1 MVFNAESGNYRQNV
15 TKVEVMEYPLIANSG
30 IQFYVCDLT
39 IDLNSKSKQIFHEWF
54 DEEEVQ
60 TNLELAFLLKDSEK
74 VVRMAELESCKFL
87 NTDGSL
93 KVKEEE
99 VLANPNIEILH
110 VGDIEDAEGIFSL
123 RLNDER
129 HCKISSL
136 LNQWLP
142 LPYFELDALGNF
154 KNGPYN
160 WVRCKIIPKG
170 NTSKN
175 EIEATLLVAFDT
187 RSIYE
192 EPDEYEECPSFISD
206 SEKEKKFKL
215 TNNALSLLDFCSG
228 KNSWI
233 RNYLLYLVHGVS
245 DIEDIQIRDK
255 EYKYSFLATYLL
267 IIDYI
272 TKQNALPTIRLM
284 RDRDVKQM
292 GVEMIIDIGNSRT
305 AAILF
310 EDGDFT
316 KVKPL
321 RIQNFTD
328 PINKDGALNRT
339 QESFDMRV
347 AFQKVSFGENTMSG
361 STQFTWPSL
370 VRLGAEAEFLT
381 HETVSL
387 AEGDEILST
396 YSSPKRY
403 LWDYKARQEEWR
415 CVKLSSDGKNEEPI
429 IEGISN
435 YFSDDGSITSD
446 GFGVGLH
453 YSRKSLMTFAFMEIL
468 SQAQVQINS
477 FEYRDFHGKISTPRR
492 LDKIILTCPTAMSK
506 NEQFS
511 LHESLKDA
519 IFVLNQFNGNIDST
533 SIPVD
538 VKVVPELSNKKENH
552 QWIFD
557 EATCSQF
564 VYLYGQFSETY
575 LNNSKEFFD
584 IYGKK
589 RLSEDGQEKD
599 SLVIGSLDIGAGT
612 SDIMVCK
619 YEYNFENSSRLKPI
633 PEFWDSFDFAGD
645 DMMKVLIENVL
656 IQGRNGILE
665 NELSKRGK
673 EDVEIKK
680 ALYQFFG
687 GDRASL
693 SFRDRT
699 MRRDFNL
706 QVCVPV
712 ISYFLDLLSKEEVY
726 REISFDEIF
735 ANNMPSDTVL
745 NHFNEHFGFQLK
757 DIRWRYDSKV
767 LSQNIEHTMNDIL
780 ENVATIMYA
789 QDCDIV
795 ILSGRPTSL
804 RPIREIFLKYFDGE
818 PDRLIILNKH
828 RIGRWYPFADEFG
841 YLTNSKSVVPV
852 GAMIGYLA
860 SNAGGMNNF
869 SLDLSELG
877 EKLKPTTEY
886 FILKDALVQQN
897 KCFISPDSNDG
908 TLTINS
914 FPAYIGSKQFDLSL
928 YPVRPFYV
936 LEIDESNILD
946 KIIKKHSGSKLTDS
960 EKQYLFK
967 EYKDKLM
974 SNAPLTFTLERED
987 YDENKEH
994 LTISSIEGNENS
1006 DASVN
1011 DFALTIQSLN
1021 DPDCYWLDSGAFN
1034 INIKANR

>member
-1 MVFNAESGNYRQNV
+1 
-15 TKVEVMEYPLIANSG
+15 MEYSLIANSG
-30 IQFYVCDLT
+30 IQLLVCDLT
-39 IDLNSKSKQIFHEWF
+39 IDLNSKSRQIFHEWF

-60 TNLELAFLLKDSEK
+60 TNLEMVYQLKESEK
-74 VVRMAELESCKFL
+74 VVRMADLESCRFL
-87 NTDGSL
+87 NSDGTL
-93 KVKEEE
+93 KVKEDE
-99 VLANPNIEILH
+99 VLANPNLEILYQ
-110 VGDIEDAEGIFSL
+110 GDIEEAEDIFAL

-129 HCKISSL
+129 HCKLTSL
-136 LNQWLP
+136 LNKWLP
-142 LPYFELDALGNF
+142 LPYFELDSLGNF
-154 KNGPYN
+154 KKGPYN
-160 WVRCKIIPKG
+160 WVRCKLIPQSTTKTG
-170 NTSKN
+170 IKASV
-175 EIEATLLVAFDT
+175 LLAFDT
-187 RSIYE
+187 RSLYE
-192 EPDEYEECPSFISD
+192 ELDDYEECPSFISD

-215 TNNALSLLDFCSG
+215 TNNALGLLDFCSG
-228 KNSWI
+228 KNSWV
-233 RNYLLYLVHGVS
+233 RNYLLDVVHGVS
-245 DIEDIQIRDK
+245 DIEDVQVKDN
-255 EYKYSFLATYLL
+255 EYKYSFLASYLL
-267 IIDYI
+267 LIDYI
-272 TKQNALPTIRLM
+272 AKQEILPNIRLM

-305 AAILF
+305 AAVLF

-321 RIQNFTD
+321 RIQNFTH
-328 PINKDGALNRT
+328 PLTAEGVLNRT

-361 STQFTWPSL
+361 SSQFIWPSI
-370 VRLGAEAEFLT
+370 VRLGTEAEYLT
-381 HETVSL
+381 HKTVSL

-403 LWDYKARQEEWR
+403 LWDYKARPEEWR

-435 YFSDDGSITSD
+435 YFSDNGSID
-446 GFGVGLH
+446 KEAFGVGLH
-453 YSRKSLMTFAFMEIL
+453 YSRKTLMTFAFMEII

-477 FEYRDFHGKISTPRR
+477 FEYRDFHGKISTPRK

-506 NEQFS
+506 NEQCS

-519 IFVLNQFNGNIDST
+519 LYVLNQFNGNIDNT
-533 SIPVD
+533 SIPID
-538 VKVVPELSNKKENH
+538 VKVVPELSKKSDIP

-575 LNNSKEFFD
+575 LNNSKDFFD
-584 IYGKK
+584 IYGRK
-589 RLSEDGQEKD
+589 RRTNDGEEKE
-599 SLVIGSLDIGAGT
+599 SLIIGSLDIGAGT
-612 SDIMVCK
+612 TDIMICR
-619 YEYNFENSSRLKPI
+619 YEYNEDNSSRLKPI
-633 PEFWDSFDFAGD
+633 PAFWDSFDYAGD
-645 DMMKVLIENVL
+645 DMMKVLIENVI
-656 IQGRNGILE
+656 IQGKNGILE
-665 NELSKRGK
+665 NELSKKGK
-673 EDVEIKK
+673 DDIEIRKS
-680 ALYQFFG
+680 LYQFFG
-687 GDRASL
+687 GDRSSM

-712 ISYFLDLLSKEEVY
+712 MNYFLDLLSKEEVY
-726 REISFDEIF
+726 REISYNEIF
-735 ANNMPSDTVL
+735 TYNVPSAAVL
-745 NHFNEHFGFQLK
+745 ERFERHFGFSLK
-757 DIRWRYDSKV
+757 EIKWTYDSKV
-767 LSQNIEHTMNDIL
+767 MSQNIEHTMNDIL

-804 RPIREIFLKYFDGE
+804 RPIRDIFLKYFDGE

-860 SNAGGMNNF
+860 SNAGGLNNF
-869 SLDLSELG
+869 SLDLSSLG
-877 EKLKPTTEY
+877 ELLKPTTRY

-897 KCFISPDSNDG
+897 KCFLTPESSEG
-908 TLTINS
+908 TLTLNS
-914 FPAYIGSKQFDLSL
+914 FPAYIASKQFDYPL

-936 LEIDESNILD
+936 LEIDESNILNKVIKSHSD
-946 KIIKKHSGSKLTDS
+946 KNLSDS
-960 EKQYLFK
+960 EKQYLVK

-974 SNAPLTFTLERED
+974 SNSPLTFTLERED
-987 YDENKEH
+987 FEENPEQVR
-994 LTISSIEGNENS
+994 I
-1006 DASVN
+1006 ASVEGHENTEASIN

-1034 INIKANR
+1034 INIKSNR

>member
-1 MVFNAESGNYRQNV
+1 
-15 TKVEVMEYPLIANSG
+15 MEYSLIANSG
-30 IQFYVCDLT
+30 IQLLVCDLS
-39 IDLNSKSKQIFHEWF
+39 IDLNSRSRQIFHEWF

-60 TNLELAFLLKDSEK
+60 TNLEMVYQLKESEK
-74 VVRMAELESCKFL
+74 VVRMADLESCRFL
-87 NTDGSL
+87 NADGTL
-93 KVKEEE
+93 KVKEDE
-99 VLANPNIEILH
+99 VLANPNLEILYQ
-110 VGDIEDAEGIFSL
+110 GDLEDADDIFAL

-129 HCKISSL
+129 HCKLASL
-136 LNQWLP
+136 LNKWLP
-142 LPYFELDALGNF
+142 LPYFELNSLGNF
-154 KNGPYN
+154 KKGPYN
-160 WVRCKIIPKG
+160 WVRCKLIPKSI
-170 NTSKN
+170 TKT
-175 EIEATLLVAFDT
+175 EIEVSVLLAIDT

-192 EPDEYEECPSFISD
+192 EPDDYEECPSFISD

-215 TNNALSLLDFCSG
+215 NNNAIGLLDFCSG
-228 KNSWI
+228 KNSWV
-233 RNYLLYLVHGVS
+233 RNYLLNLVHGVS
-245 DIEDIQIRDK
+245 DIEDVQVKDN
-255 EYKYSFLATYLL
+255 EYKYSFLASYLL
-267 IIDYI
+267 LVDYI
-272 TKQNALPTIRLM
+272 AKQEVLPGIRLM

-305 AAILF
+305 AAVLF

-321 RIQNFTD
+321 RIQNFTH
-328 PINKDGALNRT
+328 PLTNEGALNRT

-347 AFQKVSFGENTMSG
+347 AFQKVSFGDNTMSG
-361 STQFTWPSL
+361 SSQFVWPSI
-370 VRLGAEAEFLT
+370 VRLGTEAEYLT

-403 LWDYKARQEEWR
+403 LWDYKARPEEWR
-415 CVKLSSDGKNEEPI
+415 CVKLSPDGKNEEPI
-429 IEGISN
+429 IDGISN
-435 YFSDDGSITSD
+435 YFSDNGAIDKEA
-446 GFGVGLH
+446 FGVGLH
-453 YSRKSLMTFAFMEIL
+453 YSRKTLMTFAFMEIL

-477 FEYRDFHGKISTPRR
+477 FEYRDFHGKTSTPRK

-506 NEQFS
+506 NEQYS

-519 IFVLNQFNGNIDST
+519 LYVLNQFNGNIDNT
-533 SIPVD
+533 SIPID
-538 VKVVPELSNKKENH
+538 VKVVPELSKKGDNP

-575 LNNSKEFFD
+575 LNNSKDFFD
-584 IYGKK
+584 IYGRK
-589 RLSEDGQEKD
+589 REDKDGTEKE

-612 SDIMVCK
+612 TDIMICR
-619 YEYNFENSSRLKPI
+619 YEYNEDNPSRLKPI
-633 PEFWDSFDFAGD
+633 PVFWDSFDYAGD
-645 DMMKVLIENVL
+645 DMMKVLIENVI

-665 NELSKRGK
+665 QELSKRGR
-673 EDVEIKK
+673 DEIETRKL
-680 ALYQFFG
+680 LYQFFG
-687 GDRASL
+687 GDRSGM

-726 REISFDEIF
+726 REISYNEIF
-735 ANNMPSDTVL
+735 ADNIPSAAVL
-745 NHFNEHFGFQLK
+745 ECFERHFGFSLK
-757 DIRWRYDSKV
+757 EIRWTYDCKV
-767 LSQNIEHTMNDIL
+767 MSQNIEHTMNDIL

-789 QDCDIV
+789 HDCDIV

-804 RPIREIFLKYFDGE
+804 HPIRDIFLKYFNGE

-860 SNAGGMNNF
+860 SNAGGLNNF
-869 SLDLSELG
+869 SLDLLSLG
-877 EKLKPTTEY
+877 ELLKPTTRY

-897 KCFISPDSNDG
+897 KCFLTPESSEG
-908 TLTINS
+908 TLTLNS
-914 FPAYIGSKQFDLSL
+914 FPAYIASKQFDYPL

-936 LEIDESNILD
+936 LDIDEGNILKRVVKSNPD
-946 KIIKKHSGSKLTDS
+946 MILSEN
-960 EKQYLFK
+960 EKQYLVR

-974 SNAPLTFTLERED
+974 SNSPLTFTFERED
-987 YDENKEH
+987 FEENPEQVR
-994 LTISSIEGNENS
+994 IASVEGRENTEE
-1006 DASVN
+1006 SVN

-1034 INIKANR
+1034 INIKSNR